1 MLVQD
6 PPPKCTRP
14 GETVPAGDGCNTCI
28 CMEDGTLG
36 ICTIEGCVENQMITE
51 SDSNTTEGMV
61 RMMRTVN
68 VFYTGHLSLKI

>member
-6 PPPKCTRP
+6 PPPKCTKP

-36 ICTIEGCVENQMITE
+36 ICTIEGCVENQDITVPE
-51 SDSNTTEGMV
+51 SNSLEGMV
-61 RMMRTVN
+61 SKCRTIN
-68 VFYTGHLSLKI
+68 VLYCCRYMKS